1 MRRLRVMA
9 FMAKSGLA
17 GTISMIAYPETAEP
31 TTPPGVTQS
40 KKSTAPKGGRA
51 LTSFKLGIKS
61 ELFTRTS
68 SSLCKK
74 DLFRV
79 RVQGFRGL
87 GFRTP
92 LNPKP

>member
-9 FMAKSGLA
+9 FMAKSGLV

-61 ELFTRTS
+61 ELFARTS

-74 DLFRV
+74 DFTQGLRF
-79 RVQGFRGL
+79 GFRGL
-87 GFRTP
+87 GVSGLGHP
-92 LNPKP
+92 